1 MEVNCDRKGLGE
13 AKTIVDAHELFE
25 ELVEEGVDPRD
36 LEPKNYE
43 EEARCYQVIGER
55 VKEALYDTTNK
66 SINCLFQS
74 KKYYYHSVQF
84 QGIYLYLKYYK

>member
-1 MEVNCDRKGLGE
+1 M
-13 AKTIVDAHELFE
+13 DARELFE

-55 VKEALYDTTNK
+55 VKEALYDT
-66 SINCLFQS
+66 
-74 KKYYYHSVQF
+74 SVVELVAKRKQRI
-84 QGIYLYLKYYK
+84 QGYILIV